1 MLPLS
6 TEQLFFPAEIVLSRT
21 SEFSVQEHLRA
32 TLLQNRSQ
40 WLVSRL
46 LLFHGN
52 PKKDNNNNNNKASDI
67 TIINKK
73 PKNSDK

>member
-6 TEQLFFPAEIVLSRT
+6 TEQLFFPAEVVLSRT
-21 SEFSVQEHLRA
+21 SEISMQEHLRE

-40 WLVSRL
+40 WLLSRL

-52 PKKDNNNNNNKASDI
+52 PKKDKNNNNKASDI

>member
-1 MLPLS
+1 M
-6 TEQLFFPAEIVLSRT
+6 
-21 SEFSVQEHLRA
+21 QEHLRA

-52 PKKDNNNNNNKASDI
+52 PKKDNNNNNNNNNKTSDI

-73 PKNSDK
+73 PITNLKTIANSLRKVFASNIFD

>member
-6 TEQLFFPAEIVLSRT
+6 TEQLFFPAEVVLSRT
-21 SEFSVQEHLRA
+21 SEISMQEHLRE

-40 WLVSRL
+40 WLLSRL

-52 PKKDNNNNNNKASDI
+52 PKKDNNNNNKASDI